1 VHLRPGFMGAREGG
15 PRCSDIGTLNAILN
29 SNDRK

>member
-1 VHLRPGFMGAREGG
+1 MGAREGG